1 MGLSKKFKMT
11 SLKFQKRLAADV
23 LNCGKIKI
31 WLDPNETSDIGLA
44 NSRQD
49 IRKLVQDGLI
59 IKLPPK
65 IHSRARARRRQV
77 AKRLARHCGKGKR
90 RGTRN
95 ARMPEKIL
103 WMRRQRILR
112 RLLRRYRQAEKI
124 DNHFYHE
131 CYVKAKGNVF
141 KNKTV
146 LIEYIHKEKNEK
158 KRLDGLKQQAEARR
172 AKNRALRERRAA
184 NLAKKKLAQVEEI
197 ED

>member
-23 LNCGKIKI
+23 LNCGKRKI

-77 AKRLARHCGKGKR
+77 AKRLGRHCGKGKR

-103 WMRRQRILR
+103 WMRRQ

-158 KRLDGLKQQAEARR
+158 NVLMVLNNKQKQEELKI
-172 AKNRALRERRAA
+172 
-184 NLAKKKLAQVEEI
+184 VH
-197 ED
+197 

>member
-1 MGLSKKFKMT
+1 MG
-11 SLKFQKRLAADV
+11 
-23 LNCGKIKI
+23 
-31 WLDPNETSDIGLA
+31 TSDIGLA

-77 AKRLARHCGKGKR
+77 AKRLGRHCGKGKR

-158 KRLDGLKQQAEARR
+158 NVLMVLNNKQKQEELKI
-172 AKNRALRERRAA
+172 
-184 NLAKKKLAQVEEI
+184 VH
-197 ED
+197 

>member
-23 LNCGKIKI
+23 LNCGKRKI

-77 AKRLARHCGKGKR
+77 AKRLGRHCGKGKR

-95 ARMPEKIL
+95 ARI
-103 WMRRQRILR
+103 
-112 RLLRRYRQAEKI
+112 AEKI